1 VQLNRAF
8 LRIRDSRVRR
18 KVVDLVSALA
28 GDGEE
33 VTALR
38 AEVLA

>member
-1 VQLNRAF
+1 LG
-8 LRIRDSRVRR
+8 RVRR

-28 GDGEE
+28 GDAEE
-33 VTALR
+33 VAERR